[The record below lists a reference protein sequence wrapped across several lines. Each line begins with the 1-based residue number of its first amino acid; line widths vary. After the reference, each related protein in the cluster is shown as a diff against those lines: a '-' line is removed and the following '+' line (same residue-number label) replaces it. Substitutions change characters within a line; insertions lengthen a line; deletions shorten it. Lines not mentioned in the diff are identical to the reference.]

1 MIDGIKN
8 MINSKKEFTEAADLI
23 LEESSLVNKLDDTL
37 VLGEDVAEPEIP
49 EEEEE
54 KKEPE
59 TSGTDDNPEDND
71 TTGDNNEDINIEDSP
86 IEDNPEPSEGS
97 GDILDAPIDGSSEE
111 TPMPLPGN
119 DLPDPVGKQTG
130 EPIDDADILST
141 EIDLGSNTM
150 KDVLPVPPGNAP
162 EAVNDDV
169 MNQRID
175 DGFGGEEPGPSTE
188 ETPENPMGAPTEP
201 IPAPTTDGA
210 AEESGEGTEDLTDD
224 PEFESTLFAG
234 LENLDESTKKEII
247 SRLKKNKSK
256 DKDCKN
262 NKECGKE
269 CDEEMVEGF
278 ITMSDDED
286 EKPYTEEIVMS
297 GDGGDNKPEETPAE
311 DSTGTSEPVEE
322 PAEEESPVTA
332 AVKDKVAET
341 EAPLEAE
348 APEGSLKD
356 TLMKKLASMS
366 KNMEDVKLQVS
377 KLAQ

>member
-1 MIDGIKN
+1 
-8 MINSKKEFTEAADLI
+8 
-23 LEESSLVNKLDDTL
+23 
-37 VLGEDVAEPEIP
+37 
-49 EEEEE
+49 
-54 KKEPE
+54 
-59 TSGTDDNPEDND
+59 
-71 TTGDNNEDINIEDSP
+71 
-86 IEDNPEPSEGS
+86 
-97 GDILDAPIDGSSEE
+97 
-111 TPMPLPGN
+111 
-119 DLPDPVGKQTG
+119 
-130 EPIDDADILST
+130 
-141 EIDLGSNTM
+141 
-150 KDVLPVPPGNAP
+150 
-162 EAVNDDV
+162 
-169 MNQRID
+169 
-175 DGFGGEEPGPSTE
+175 
-188 ETPENPMGAPTEP
+188 MGAPTEP